1 MEISIHKSYSGQSLF
16 FTGLTGFVG
25 KVFLFKV
32 LKEFPDIKNIYC
44 LIRTKK
50 GQAPLDRFKQ
60 VIASEC
66 FSPLRKELGEEA
78 FNARVA
84 KVIPV
89 AGDMMEDQLG
99 LNDADYQALVDDV
112 NYIVHMAATVD
123 FQEKLNISVKMNVLG
138 MLRVLSLAR
147 KCRNL
152 QSFVHTSTCYVNWNR
167 MSGEVPVKE
176 QVYPLPFDPEEM
188 CKYILALHDH
198 HVPGE
203 TKALL
208 AKYRFPNTYTFT
220 KSIAEQLLLKVKGN
234 IPVSIVRPAIIG
246 CSWKEPMPGWIDV
259 LTAAGAI
266 ILTAGLGILKD
277 LHANANYVADLVPVD
292 YVCST
297 LIKCS
302 VKTAVAH
309 RVRAASGGLADGT
322 ISITDVLAPYAN
334 AIPSFDTVRI
344 SGVVQVPNMMIEARQ
359 NGKGATSFSSSP
371 TEITDAKSNAS
382 SATATRL
389 SNFSLEKSCKDHPFV
404 FQSCT
409 SGSQNRLRW
418 QTMVDSISRLWGGAI
433 RHPKAVA
440 EIGTKL
446 VTTRAEYLF
455 RLWVYRKI
463 PFLMMKAAVSMPPPI
478 GSPSKQKLLV
488 RYEKALR
495 RTEMLNFQFM
505 PFTMNQWL
513 YENNHSQQYLDPG
526 LDERSAE
533 AFATDVYDLSWWT
546 YCELYSWG
554 MTKFIMKSDVREQPQ
569 MPITGAKAFLK
580 ASL

>member
-1 MEISIHKSYSGQSLF
+1 MMSEAG
-16 FTGLTGFVG
+16 
-25 KVFLFKV
+25 
-32 LKEFPDIKNIYC
+32 
-44 LIRTKK
+44 KK
-50 GQAPLDRFKQ
+50 GKGPPT
-60 VIASEC
+60 
-66 FSPLRKELGEEA
+66 SPPPPPE
-78 FNARVA
+78 
-84 KVIPV
+84 IP
-89 AGDMMEDQLG
+89 
-99 LNDADYQALVDDV
+99 N
-112 NYIVHMAATVD
+112 
-123 FQEKLNISVKMNVLG
+123 
-138 MLRVLSLAR
+138 
-147 KCRNL
+147 
-152 QSFVHTSTCYVNWNR
+152 
-167 MSGEVPVKE
+167 P
-176 QVYPLPFDPEEM
+176 
-188 CKYILALHDH
+188 
-198 HVPGE
+198 
-203 TKALL
+203 
-208 AKYRFPNTYTFT
+208 
-220 KSIAEQLLLKVKGN
+220 
-234 IPVSIVRPAIIG
+234 
-246 CSWKEPMPGWIDV
+246 
-259 LTAAGAI
+259 
-266 ILTAGLGILKD
+266 
-277 LHANANYVADLVPVD
+277 
-292 YVCST
+292 
-297 LIKCS
+297 
-302 VKTAVAH
+302 KT
-309 RVRAASGGLADGT
+309 T
-322 ISITDVLAPYAN
+322 
-334 AIPSFDTVRI
+334 
-344 SGVVQVPNMMIEARQ
+344 
-359 NGKGATSFSSSP
+359 P
-371 TEITDAKSNAS
+371 TPPPPP
-382 SATATRL
+382 RL

>member
-1 MEISIHKSYSGQSLF
+1 MEISIHKSYAGQSLF
-16 FTGLTGFVG
+16 VTGLTGFVG

-60 VIASEC
+60 VLASEC
-66 FSPLRKELGEEA
+66 FGPLRKELGEEA

-84 KVIPV
+84 KVVPV
-89 AGDMMEDQLG
+89 SGDMMEDQLG
-99 LNDADYQALVDDV
+99 LNDADYQVLTDNV

-138 MLRVLSLAR
+138 MLRVLALAR

-176 QVYPLPFDPEEM
+176 QIYPLPFDPEDM

-198 HVPGE
+198 HVPSE
-203 TKALL
+203 TKKLL
-208 AKYRFPNTYTFT
+208 EKYRFPNTYTFT
-220 KSIAEQLLLKVKGN
+220 KSIAEQLLMKVKGD

-246 CSWKEPMPGWIDV
+246 CSWREPMPGWIDV

-277 LHANANYVADLVPVD
+277 LHADANFVADLVPVD
-292 YVCST
+292 HVCNT

-309 RVRAASGGLADGT
+309 RIRAASSGLANGS
-322 ISITDVLAPYAN
+322 ISITEVVAPYSN
-334 AIPSFDTVRI
+334 SLLSLNSVRI
-344 SGVVQVPNMMIEARQ
+344 DGKMSVPRMIESKQ
-359 NGKGATSFSSSP
+359 DGKGASSFASGP
-371 TEITDAKSNAS
+371 TDAPEARSNAS
-382 SATATRL
+382 SAVVASRN
-389 SNFSLEKSCKDHPFV
+389 SFDLEKNCKELPFV
-404 FQSCT
+404 FGSCT

-418 QTMVDSISRLWGGAI
+418 KTVRDTIGTVWGGGSF
-433 RHPKAVA
+433 RHPKAIASVG
-440 EIGTKL
+440 IKL
-446 VTTRAEYLF
+446 VNSRSEYLF
-455 RLWVYRKI
+455 RLYVYRKL
-463 PFLMMKAAVSMPPPI
+463 PLTLMKAAVNLPPPI
-478 GSPSKQKLLV
+478 GSPKKKKLLL

-495 RTEMLNFQFM
+495 RTEMLNFQFV
-505 PFTMNQWL
+505 PFTTNEWL
-513 YENNHSQQYLDPG
+513 FENVHIQQYLDTG

-533 AFATDVYDLSWWT
+533 AFESDVYDLSWWT
-546 YCELYSWG
+546 YCELYAWG
-554 MTKFIMKSDVREQPQ
+554 MMKFVIKSDAREQPQ
-569 MPITGAKAFLK
+569 IPLTGSKAFMR